1 MKTISLFITL
11 FIVIITNL
19 SARENPFEPTQTYE
33 TEFARLME
41 IEEDY
46 PYEFQEKEDQE
57 EHSSTKVAKEK
68 KTAEIVKK
76 ASKKKLKKVEVK
88 VVQKVKPKVVKKAEA
103 KAVQKVKPKVVKK
116 AEAKAVR
123 KTKTMPMKKMA
134 LTEPVIIEEVRVSLD
149 SEKMLEER
157 EKANT
162 ISLENAMTDL
172 NEEKIEVK
180 VPKRKDIVIHEN
192 IDILPFLNIDYTN
205 DIMKVSSKYNVFR
218 KFTIEKSNK
227 IVLDF
232 HAKTFFLTKNQESPT
247 EYFEKVVVGNHLK
260 DKYFRVVIVLKHT
273 PSKYKVTY
281 TNNLVTVEFDKD
293 MI

>member
-103 KAVQKVKPKVVKK
+103 KAV
-116 AEAKAVR
+116 R
-123 KTKTMPMKKMA
+123 KTKTMPKKKMA

-192 IDILPFLNIDYTN
+192 FDILPFLNIEYTN
-205 DIMKVSSKYNVFR
+205 EIIKISSKYNVFR

-232 HAKTFFLTKNQESPT
+232 RAKTFFLTKKQETLT
-247 EYFEKVVVGNHLK
+247 EYFEKVIVGNHLK
-260 DKYFRVVIVLKHT
+260 DKYFRVVIVLKNS